1 MTRSFFVCTLFIC
14 TASLLHAEQATIAE
28 LSKNLPEEKV
38 QTINGRW
45 IVKVRVPVQGTASTA
60 RKIAQSSAESI
71 GKGKILEHACTP
83 QRDGRLGKLNGVI
96 TELATNRVNV
106 DSDGIEVIMS
116 APVQKLKCTFESSE
130 SKKNVNVSS
139 TELINETTLVDS
151 PHSTNQPS
159 PPPLPS
165 EPSKPLVKTRETG
178 SDY

>member
-1 MTRSFFVCTLFIC
+1 
-14 TASLLHAEQATIAE
+14 
-28 LSKNLPEEKV
+28 
-38 QTINGRW
+38 
-45 IVKVRVPVQGTASTA
+45 
-60 RKIAQSSAESI
+60 
-71 GKGKILEHACTP
+71 
-83 QRDGRLGKLNGVI
+83 
-96 TELATNRVNV
+96 
-106 DSDGIEVIMS
+106 MS

-159 PPPLPS
+159 PPSLPSLPS